1 MLLQLVTCVLVSSI
15 VGPVK
20 LGSEYLALRSK
31 VNVNIWPN
39 TTRELGCILAFVICL
54 HRLPVA
60 MQDILNPAL
69 QLHGIYGYTQGVL
82 M

>member
-1 MLLQLVTCVLVSSI
+1 MLLQLVACVLVMSSI

-20 LGSEYLALRSK
+20 PGSEYLALQSK

-39 TTRELGCILAFVICL
+39 AKRELGCILAFVICL

-60 MQDILNPAL
+60 MQDILNQVL
-69 QLHGIYGYTQGVL
+69 QYMVSMDTHREC
-82 M
+82 